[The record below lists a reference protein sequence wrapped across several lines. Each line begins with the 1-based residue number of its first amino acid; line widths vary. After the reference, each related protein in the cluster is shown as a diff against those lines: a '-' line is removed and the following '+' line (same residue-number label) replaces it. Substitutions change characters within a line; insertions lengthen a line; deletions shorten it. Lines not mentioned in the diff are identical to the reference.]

1 MKHATVCTKRITH
14 QQISDALS
22 KSEMTNSKRTNERV
36 KKSSATKKVK
46 DSKTKGVKDSSK
58 VLWVRNDNCCL
69 LYAMW
74 EIMTKQQ
81 QELLTVSDFE
91 ALFVEI
97 SVVK

>member
-1 MKHATVCTKRITH
+1 MCTKRITD

-36 KKSSATKKVK
+36 KKSSAKKVK
-46 DSKTKGVKDSSK
+46 NSKTKEVKDSAK

-74 EIMTKQQ
+74 ETMTKQQ

>member
-1 MKHATVCTKRITH
+1 
-14 QQISDALS
+14 
-22 KSEMTNSKRTNERV
+22 MTNTKRTNERV

-46 DSKTKGVKDSSK
+46 DSAK

-74 EIMTKQQ
+74 ETMTKQQ
-81 QELLTVSDFE
+81 QELLTVSYFE

-97 SVVK
+97 SVV